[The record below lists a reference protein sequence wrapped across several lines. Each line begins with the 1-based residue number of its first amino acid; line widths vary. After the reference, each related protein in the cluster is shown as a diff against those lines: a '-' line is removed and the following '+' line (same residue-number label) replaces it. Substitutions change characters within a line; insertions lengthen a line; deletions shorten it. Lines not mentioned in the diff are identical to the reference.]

1 MIRINLLPFRA
12 ARTKENVRRQV
23 SIFFLMIGLLVVV
36 LFVFYGYLASNEE
49 DEKLKAEAVKQD
61 LIKYTQQAK
70 EVDAINKENE
80 MLQKKIDII
89 NDLEKVRKEPVTLLA
104 LLTDAIVEERMWL
117 TSFDVK
123 DNILG
128 INGLALDEITVA
140 DFNKRL
146 QASPMFSDATLKIL
160 KQSEAENV
168 KLKSFELTGTI
179 AKMGIKNNTESS
191 KALK

>member
-36 LFVFYGYLASNEE
+36 LFVFYSYLSSNEE
-49 DEKLKAEAVKQD
+49 DEKLKAETVKQD

-89 NDLEKVRKEPVTLLA
+89 NDLEKVRKEPVSLLS
-104 LLTDAIVEERMWL
+104 LLTDSIVEERMWL
-117 TSFDVK
+117 TSFEVK
-123 DNILG
+123 DKNVG

-146 QASPMFSDATLKIL
+146 QGSPMFSDATLKIL
-160 KQSEAENV
+160 KQSEADNI

-179 AKMGIKNNTESS
+179 AKMGTKNTESS

>member
-23 SIFFLMIGLLVVV
+23 SIFLLMIGLLVVI
-36 LFVFYGYLASNEE
+36 LFVFYGYLASKEE
-49 DEKLKAEAVKQD
+49 DERLKAETAKQD
-61 LIKYTQQAK
+61 LVKYTQQAK
-70 EVDAINKENE
+70 EVDEINKENE

-89 NDLEKVRKEPVTLLA
+89 NDLEKVRKEPVSLLA

-123 DNILG
+123 DINVG

-179 AKMGIKNNTESS
+179 AKMGIKNTESS

>member
-36 LFVFYGYLASNEE
+36 LFVFYGYLSSNEE

-179 AKMGIKNNTESS
+179 AKMGIKNTESS

>member
-89 NDLEKVRKEPVTLLA
+89 NDLEKVRKEPVSLLA
-104 LLTDAIVEERMWL
+104 LLSDAIVEERMWL

-179 AKMGIKNNTESS
+179 AKMGIKNTESS

>member
-89 NDLEKVRKEPVTLLA
+89 NDLEKVRKEPVSLLA

-179 AKMGIKNNTESS
+179 AKMGIKNTESS

>member
-23 SIFFLMIGLLVVV
+23 SIFLLMIGLLVVI
-36 LFVFYGYLASNEE
+36 LFVVYGYLASNEE
-49 DEKLKAEAVKQD
+49 DAKLKTETVKQD

-70 EVDAINKENE
+70 EVDEINKENE
-80 MLQKKIDII
+80 LLQKKIDII
-89 NDLEKVRKEPVTLLA
+89 SDLEKVRKEPVSLLA
-104 LLTDAIVEERMWL
+104 LLTDTIVEERMWL

-123 DNILG
+123 DKNVG

-179 AKMGIKNNTESS
+179 TKMGIKNTESS